1 VSRSLGRIIF
11 LILVWLFSLKYYV
24 ECIRL
29 PEFSEKITV
38 AVAFWLLTLFV
49 GVELFRRIREGLR
62 SKDLKFPPYREA
74 LPRLAKDRRAQL
86 VASVIIY
93 IIIIPLIGFYIT
105 SFLAFCGFSYILG
118 TRGFIR
124 VVIPGVII
132 LTFIFFIFTAILNL
146 NLPEGFLF

>member
-1 VSRSLGRIIF
+1 MSRPLGRIIF
-11 LILVWLFSLKYYV
+11 LVLVWLFSLKYYI
-24 ECIRL
+24 ECMKL

-62 SKDLKFPPYREA
+62 GKDLKFPPYREA
-74 LPRLAKDRRAQL
+74 LPKVARDRRVQL
-86 VASVIIY
+86 VASMIIY
-93 IIIIPLIGFYIT
+93 IILMPVLGFYAT

-132 LTFIFFIFTAILNL
+132 LAFIFSIFTTVLNL
-146 NLPEGFLF
+146 NLPGGFLF